1 MSLNANPLQR
11 SLGERIGHA
20 LAFELIALLIC
31 APALA
36 WLLGKPLLQLGLLT
50 LMFSTV
56 AMLWNMLFNWL
67 FDRAQQRLGFRRD
80 LRVRLC
86 HALLFETGLIV
97 VLVPLAAWWL
107 SIGLLEALSRRM
119 GCDVSLSAVMGP
131 LLERDA
137 RALQLE
143 HHLPGVPA
151 PYRTQDA
158 NEACV
163 MELLETG
170 RSADSAYD
178 TRHSPVASYLV
189 KSLGMPAVLPPPEE
203 VKNVETAIGASR
215 AEQQRTAML

>member
-107 SIGLLEALSRRM
+107 SIGLLEALLLDIGLILFFLPYTVAFNWGWDVLRERWLARR
-119 GCDVSLSAVMGP
+119 A
-131 LLERDA
+131 A
-137 RALQLE
+137 A
-143 HHLPGVPA
+143 
-151 PYRTQDA
+151 
-158 NEACV
+158 
-163 MELLETG
+163 
-170 RSADSAYD
+170 
-178 TRHSPVASYLV
+178 
-189 KSLGMPAVLPPPEE
+189 PAV
-203 VKNVETAIGASR
+203 
-215 AEQQRTAML
+215 QRT

>member
-50 LMFSTV
+50 LMFSTA

-107 SIGLLEALSRRM
+107 SIGLLEALLLDIGLILFFLPYTVAFNWGWDVLRERWLARR
-119 GCDVSLSAVMGP
+119 A
-131 LLERDA
+131 A
-137 RALQLE
+137 A
-143 HHLPGVPA
+143 
-151 PYRTQDA
+151 
-158 NEACV
+158 
-163 MELLETG
+163 
-170 RSADSAYD
+170 
-178 TRHSPVASYLV
+178 
-189 KSLGMPAVLPPPEE
+189 PAV
-203 VKNVETAIGASR
+203 
-215 AEQQRTAML
+215 QRT